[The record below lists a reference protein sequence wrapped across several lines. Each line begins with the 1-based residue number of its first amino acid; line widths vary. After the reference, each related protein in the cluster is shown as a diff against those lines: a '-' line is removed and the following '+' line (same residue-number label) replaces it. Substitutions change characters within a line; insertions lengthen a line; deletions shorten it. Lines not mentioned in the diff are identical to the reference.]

1 MVEMLYSQ
9 PATMLSSTTTF
20 TREDH
25 LSKEHNLLRGQN
37 RTPRRS
43 QTHGNYA
50 IPQPL
55 KSIHN
60 FIQNFRITEP
70 SPPASPP
77 VSSTDTAQTPNKQ
90 LATRPRPGLGPRQ
103 RSYSV
108 TDKEPTPVPSSGL
121 ELMDL
126 PAELHFIILDNLD
139 PIDSVCL
146 GLANKHFYSIH
157 RRLRGTVPLS
167 TRRHGPNE
175 LEWAFHLA
183 GAKPKKEAPPSTG
196 LYHAETAESE
206 KEKRALSNLRV
217 RGQGYCRKCGITR
230 CSLHKHIQSW
240 MGDEAEYCSVKQKF
254 GQAAPEGAKAYCYMS
269 KPGDPSRCGRHW
281 VRKSKVV
288 LQ

>member
-1 MVEMLYSQ
+1 MVEVLYSQ
-9 PATMLSSTTTF
+9 PATMLSSTTSF

-25 LSKEHNLLRGQN
+25 MSKEHNLLRGQI
-37 RTPRRS
+37 RAPRRS
-43 QTHGNYA
+43 QTHDNYGV
-50 IPQPL
+50 PQPL
-55 KSIHN
+55 KAIHS
-60 FIQNFRITEP
+60 FIQNFRVTEP
-70 SPPASPP
+70 MPPASPP
-77 VSSTDTAQTPNKQ
+77 APSTETAQTPNKEQ
-90 LATRPRPGLGPRQ
+90 ALRPRPNLGHRR

-126 PAELHFIILDNLD
+126 PAELHFVILDNLD
-139 PIDSVCL
+139 SIDSVCL

-167 TRRHGPNE
+167 ARRHGPNE

-183 GAKPKKEAPPSTG
+183 GAKTRGETPRSTG
-196 LYHAETAESE
+196 LYHAETAWSE
-206 KEKRALSNLRV
+206 KEKRTLSSLRV
-217 RGQGYCRKCGITR
+217 RGHGYCRKCGITR

-281 VRKSKVV
+281 VRKSRVV

>member
-9 PATMLSSTTTF
+9 PAAMLSTTTTF
-20 TREDH
+20 TRADH
-25 LSKEHNLLRGQN
+25 MSKEHNLRGQN

-43 QTHGNYA
+43 QTHDNYG
-50 IPQPL
+50 IPSPL
-55 KSIHN
+55 AAARSYAQHIRV
-60 FIQNFRITEP
+60 IEP
-70 SPPASPP
+70 SPPASPQP
-77 VSSTDTAQTPNKQ
+77 TPTETAQAPNKE
-90 LATRPRPGLGPRQ
+90 LALRPRPTLGPRR

-108 TDKEPTPVPSSGL
+108 TDKEPAPVPSSGL

-126 PAELHFIILDNLD
+126 PAELHFVIFDNLD
-139 PIDSVCL
+139 LIDSVCL
-146 GLANKHFYSIH
+146 GLTNKHFYSIH

-183 GAKPKKEAPPSTG
+183 GVKAPPSTG
-196 LYHAETAESE
+196 LYHAETAESD
-206 KEKRALSNLRV
+206 KEKVALSKLRV

-240 MGDEAEYCSVKQKF
+240 MGEEAEYCSVKQKF
-254 GQAAPEGAKAYCYMS
+254 GRAAPEGAKAYCYMS